1 MNNLSA
7 LFSSDPTM
15 DMLCFSSIVF
25 LLIYLAGFV
34 LFQSWSRISAPT
46 PVIHRHIISGLSA
59 ALAAMGVGIWLHSAD
74 VATASA
80 KEQAGALISPH
91 ELHHSDKM
99 KSMPVQTFED
109 QTVVFPNRERDGR

>member
-7 LFSSDPTM
+7 LFSNDPTT
-15 DMLCFSSIVF
+15 DVLCFCSMVF

-34 LFQSWSRISAPT
+34 LFQSWSRISVPT
-46 PVIHRHIISGLSA
+46 PVVHRHIISGLSA

-80 KEQAGALISPH
+80 KEQAGSAIAPQDLRSPV
-91 ELHHSDKM
+91 ETKL
-99 KSMPVQTFED
+99 MPVLRFED
-109 QTVVFPNRERDGR
+109 QSVIYPGRN